1 MTTKFKGT
9 EVHLHGHLPAI
20 GQAMPNVRFVNSD
33 LSEGDIAGLK
43 GKVVVLFSLPSVD
56 TGVCAAETRAFNKH
70 LSDLG
75 AAGLA
80 LSADLPFVFKRFCE
94 AEGIANVKGVSDF
107 RFRDADKLGV
117 RMADGTLAG
126 LLARVVFVVDK
137 EGVLRYTQV
146 VPEVGT
152 EPDYAAVLGAVK
164 KLL

>member
-9 EVHLHGHLPAI
+9 EVHLNGHLPAI

-33 LSEGDIAGLK
+33 LSEGDVAGLK
-43 GKVVVLFSLPSVD
+43 GKVAVLFSVPSVD

-75 AAGLA
+75 AAGVA
-80 LSADLPFVFKRFCE
+80 LSADLPFALKRFCE

-117 RMADGTLAG
+117 RLQGSPLAG
-126 LLARVVFVVDK
+126 LLARVVFVIDK

-146 VPEVGT
+146 VPEITT
-152 EPDYAAVLGAVK
+152 EPDYNSVLAEVK